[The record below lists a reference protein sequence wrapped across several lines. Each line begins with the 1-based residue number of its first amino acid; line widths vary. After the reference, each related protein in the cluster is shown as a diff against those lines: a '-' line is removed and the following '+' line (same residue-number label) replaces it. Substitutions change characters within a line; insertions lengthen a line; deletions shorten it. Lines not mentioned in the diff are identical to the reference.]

1 MGLKVYISGK
11 LVPQEDAKVSVF
23 DHGVL
28 YGDGVF
34 EGIRSYNGNIF
45 KLTAHV
51 DRLYDSARALALNIP
66 ITKDEMKA
74 AIKDTLKA
82 NNLTDSYIRLVVTRG
97 VGKLGLDPYKC
108 DRPQI
113 IIITDTIELYP
124 KKFYDDGLELVT
136 VATVRNH
143 PEAVDPRIKSLNYI
157 NNILAKI
164 ECLNAG
170 TMEAIMLNRDGF
182 VAECT
187 GDNIFIVKEGIIY
200 TPPAYAG
207 ILKGITRDVII
218 ELALEK
224 GIVVKEE
231 LFTRYDLYVADECFL
246 SGTAAELVPVVKID
260 ARLIGTGKPGKVT
273 TALLKRYQDLTR
285 NSVTE

>member
-1 MGLKVYISGK
+1 MSLKVYINGK
-11 LVPQEDAKVSVF
+11 LVPQEDAKISVF
-23 DHGVL
+23 DHGLL

-45 KLTAHV
+45 KLTAHI
-51 DRLYDSARALALNIP
+51 DRLYDSAKALALNISM
-66 ITKDEMKA
+66 TKEEIKA
-74 AIKDTLKA
+74 AIKDTLEA
-82 NNLTDSYIRLVVTRG
+82 NNLKDAYIRLVVTRG
-97 VGKLGLDPYKC
+97 IGKLGLDPHKC
-108 DRPQI
+108 SNPQV

-124 KKFYDDGLELVT
+124 KKYYNDGLEVVT

-170 TMEAIMLNRDGF
+170 AMEAVMLNRDGL

-187 GDNIFIVKEGIIY
+187 GDNIFIVKGGILY

-207 ILKGITRDVII
+207 ILKGITRDVVI
-218 ELALEK
+218 ELATEK

-231 LFTRYDLYVADECFL
+231 LFSRYDLYVADECFL
-246 SGTAAELVPVVKID
+246 CGTAAELIPVVKID
-260 ARLIGTGKPGKVT
+260 ARPIGTGKPGKVT
-273 TALLKRYQDLTR
+273 TDLLKRYQELTR